1 MTPDEHRA
9 DLATQHEDAAVEAR
23 GDIIRERTY
32 WGGIEDEQIARIDL
46 RMDLAQAGEWIW

>member
-1 MTPDEHRA
+1 MS
-9 DLATQHEDAAVEAR
+9 AAVEAR

-32 WGGIEDEQIARIDL
+32 WGGIEDEQIARMDL